1 MGGIFK
7 KSQTDSGQPETI
19 NIGSGNLRLPPM
31 TKDDI
36 LLFVSNAPNVKQIEI
51 FAQRIKENNPNASSD
66 QLAAMLE
73 EKIKQVYGKF
83 IDDWSKK
90 FNLK

>member
-7 KSQTDSGQPETI
+7 KSQTNSGQPDTI
-19 NIGSGNLRLPPM
+19 NIGSGNLSLPPM

>member
-19 NIGSGNLRLPPM
+19 NIGTGNFRLPPM
-31 TKDDI
+31 TKKDI
-36 LLFVSNAPNVKQIEI
+36 LLFTSRAPDIEQIEI